1 MAVPAE
7 RPSSGPDH
15 PPYVVG
21 TRVAGPRADLQL
33 HVDAGLG
40 CFEGHFPGFPILPG
54 VIQIDWAVACARD
67 YLALSL
73 PVKTLDRLKFTNPIQ
88 PGMKLELTLEMDE
101 SGNFVLFRYHSGDTV
116 FSVGRLNYA

>member
-1 MAVPAE
+1 MAVLAE
-7 RPSSGPDH
+7 CTSGPAH
-15 PPYVVG
+15 LPYVVSA
-21 TRVAGPRADLQL
+21 RVTGRRADLQL
-33 HVDAGLG
+33 HVDADLG

-67 YLALSL
+67 YLARLQ

-101 SGNFVLFRYHSGDTV
+101 SGNFALFRYHMADTV